1 MILRRKKTRGWKQI
15 KMTIANKNGTALV
28 IGGGIAG
35 IAAALDLAEQG
46 HQVYLV
52 ERSPSI
58 GGVMAQLDKTFPTL
72 DCSICILAPKMVEA
86 LRHPNITLLTYS
98 ELENTQRRD
107 DGTFKVIVRRKAR
120 YVKEDVCTGCALC
133 ATVCPRRA
141 PNEFEMGLSN
151 RTAIYIPFPQAVPAV
166 ATIDPDVCRRLTGR
180 KCNACIR
187 VCERGALDFDQ
198 KDSFVELDVNSI
210 IVATG
215 LELLDPEAM
224 LSYGYGRLE
233 DVVTSLEYER
243 MMSASGPTSGEILCP
258 SDSAHPKSIGFI
270 LCVGSRNIKK
280 KNYCSK
286 VCCLYATKEAM
297 ITREHAPETEV
308 IVYYND
314 KRAIGRG
321 HEEFFNR
328 AAEEF
333 GITYKIGL
341 PSEVRRDPENGRLL
355 IEHADL
361 DKGILEKNLVDLVVL
376 LPAIVPSSG
385 TKELANILEVELD
398 EAGFIWTDP
407 NNPVQTSVPNIYACG
422 CCAGP
427 EDIST
432 SVIQGS
438 AAAAAAAA
446 VRPPEEIEMVSTEIS
461 EEARLVGPSLSEEPR
476 IGVYVCACGINIGGT
491 VDVPTVAE
499 YAKALPN
506 VVYSTDT
513 TYVCSQDA
521 QEAIK
526 VSIDEYKLNRL
537 VVASCTPRT
546 HLKLFQETANEAGL
560 NPYLVDMASLRE
572 LDSWV
577 HMHEPD
583 KATEKAKDL
592 VRMSVARTRLLSPKS
607 TSITSILP
615 AACVIGAGVAGMTAA
630 LTIAD
635 KGYSTYLIERDEA
648 IGGFVRELEYID
660 FLETKGEIVLKTLT
674 EKVRNH
680 PNITLLTLTEVQAID
695 GAVGNFEIRV
705 EGHDKIKAGVV
716 IVATGAAHFEP
727 EGYYHYGE
735 SPRIESQ
742 LEFTKAIREGTIK
755 EDETITMILCTGS
768 REKNGREYCSLVCC
782 SQTIKDALYA
792 KKEFPNININILFRD
807 IRVHYEGE
815 TYFRKTRGLGVK
827 FLNYTPEVPP
837 QVDINEDKV
846 MVRVHEAVTRTDLEL
861 PSDRVVLVT
870 PIVANKD
877 NRKLSELLKV
887 PLEANDFFLEAH
899 VKLRPVDFA
908 TEGIFVCGTANG
920 PKNVRDS
927 IAQASAAASRA
938 LTFLM
943 KGFAE
948 AEPLTADIN
957 RMLCIGCSNCVF
969 VCPYNAIH
977 MDEDNI
983 AVVNPTLCKGCGVCS
998 VTCPA
1003 EAVIMHHYTNE
1014 QIMAMVET
1022 ALEDPGLPN
1031 EPKILGLLC
1040 NWCCYAG
1047 ADNAGVSRFQY
1058 PSAIRPIRVMCS
1070 GRVDPLIILRAFQ
1083 LGADGFFV
1091 GGCHPGD
1098 CHYISGNYHAQDE
1111 LTDLKNVLT
1120 EIGINPDRLRL
1131 EWVSAS
1137 EGKRFADVMTEF
1149 TEQIRALGPI
1159 KFRKKRLT
1167 VAAQQAGKVQELL
1180 TTTETDPSGVSE
1192 EEQSGMM
1199 ENSNDP
1205 DEGVTSNKE
1214 DL

>member
-1 MILRRKKTRGWKQI
+1 MGLVIFSGKKTTRWKHA
-15 KMTIANKNGTALV
+15 KMTIANENGNHNVLV

-35 IAAALDLAEQG
+35 IAASLDLAEQG
-46 HQVYLV
+46 HQVFLV
-52 ERSPSI
+52 ERTPSI
-58 GGVMAQLDKTFPTL
+58 GGAMAQLDKTFPTL

-98 ELENTQRRD
+98 EVEEAQQHDN
-107 DGTFKVIVRRKAR
+107 GTFKVKVRRKAR
-120 YVKEDVCTGCALC
+120 YVKEDICTGCALC
-133 ATVCPRRA
+133 TTVCPRRA

-166 ATIDPDVCRRLTGR
+166 ATIDPNDCRRLTGR
-180 KCNACIR
+180 KCNACVR
-187 VCERGALDFDQ
+187 VCERGALDFNQ
-198 KDSFVELDVNSI
+198 KDRFIDLDVNSI

-215 LELLDPEAM
+215 FELLDPEAM

-233 DVVTSLEYER
+233 DVVNSMEYER
-243 MMSASGPTSGEILCP
+243 IMSASGPTSGEILRP
-258 SDSAHPKSIGFI
+258 SDSTHPETIAFI

-286 VCCLYATKEAM
+286 ICCMYATKEAM
-297 ITREHAPETEV
+297 ITREHAPDTEV

-314 KRAIGRG
+314 TRAIGKG

-333 GITYKIGL
+333 GITYKIAL
-341 PSEVRRDPENGRLL
+341 PSEVRQDPESGRLL

-361 DKGILEKNLVDLVVL
+361 DKGTLDKDLVDLVIL
-376 LPAIVPSSG
+376 LPAFVPSVG
-385 TKELANILEVELD
+385 TDKLAESLGIELD
-398 EAGFIWTDP
+398 ESGFIWTDP

-438 AAAAAAAA
+438 AAAAAAA
-446 VRPPEEIEMVSTEIS
+446 VPPEDIEAVFS
-461 EEARLVGPSLSEEPR
+461 ESGKEDQLTGPSTYEEPR

-491 VDVPTVAE
+491 VDVPQVAE
-499 YAKALPN
+499 YAKTLEN
-506 VVYSTDT
+506 VIYSTDS

-526 VSIDEYKLNRL
+526 NTIEEYQLNRL
-537 VVASCTPRT
+537 VIASCTPRT

-572 LDSWV
+572 LVSWV
-577 HMHEPD
+577 HMHEPE

-592 VRMSVARTRLLSPKS
+592 VRMSVARTRLLSPKA
-607 TSITSILP
+607 TTTTSILP
-615 AACVIGAGVAGMTAA
+615 VACVVGAGVSGMTAA
-630 LTIAD
+630 LIIAD
-635 KGYSTYLIERDEA
+635 KGYPTYLIERNDE
-648 IGGFVRELEYID
+648 IGGFVRELHYID
-660 FLETKGEIVLKTLT
+660 FLETRGETVLHALT
-674 EKVRNH
+674 EKVRTH
-680 PNITLLTLTEVQAID
+680 PNITLLTSTEVQTVD
-695 GAVGNFEIRV
+695 GAIGNFEIGV
-705 EGHDKIKAGVV
+705 TSYDKIKAGVI
-716 IVATGAAHFEP
+716 IVATGADHLKP
-727 EGYYHYGE
+727 DGYYHFGE
-735 SPRIESQ
+735 SPKIQTQ
-742 LEFTKAIREGTIK
+742 LDFAQAIRDGNIK
-755 EDETITMILCTGS
+755 EDEIITMILCTGA

-782 SQTIKDALYA
+782 SEAIKDALFA
-792 KKEFPNININILFRD
+792 KMEYPNTQINVLFRD

-815 TYFRKTRGLGVK
+815 TYFRKIRGLGIK
-827 FLNYTPEVPP
+827 FLNYTPEKLP
-837 QVDINEDKV
+837 QVEINDDNIT
-846 MVRVHEAVTRTDLEL
+846 VRVHEAVTRTDLEL

-870 PIVANKD
+870 PIVANET
-877 NRKLSELLKV
+877 NHKLSELLKV

-938 LTFLM
+938 LVFLM
-943 KGFAE
+943 KGISE
-948 AEPLTADIN
+948 AEPLTAEVN
-957 RMLCIGCSNCVF
+957 RVLCIGCSNCVF

-977 MDEDNI
+977 MDEENI
-983 AVVNPTLCKGCGVCS
+983 AVVNPALCKGCGVCS

-1003 EAVIMHHYTNE
+1003 EAIVMHHYTNE
-1014 QIMAMVET
+1014 QIMVMVET
-1022 ALEDPGLPN
+1022 ALEEPGPPDA
-1031 EPKILGLLC
+1031 PKILGLLC

-1098 CHYISGNYHAQDE
+1098 CHYIEGNYHAQDE
-1111 LTDLKNVLT
+1111 LADLKNVLS

-1137 EGKRFADVMTEF
+1137 EGKRFADVMHEF
-1149 TEQIRALGPI
+1149 TEQIHALGPI
-1159 KFRKKRLT
+1159 EFRKKRLA
-1167 VAAQQAGKVQELL
+1167 VAAQQSRGEQALL
-1180 TTTETDPSGVSE
+1180 MTEEDPE
-1192 EEQSGMM
+1192 EEQPEASGSSKGS
-1199 ENSNDP
+1199 E
-1205 DEGVTSNKE
+1205 EGDNPSKE
-1214 DL
+1214 E

>member
-1 MILRRKKTRGWKQI
+1 
-15 KMTIANKNGTALV
+15 MTVNGNGNVLV

-35 IAAALDLAEQG
+35 IAASLDLADQG

-98 ELENTQRRD
+98 ELEASQPQQ
-107 DGTFKVIVRRKAR
+107 DGTFKVKVRRKAR
-120 YVKEDVCTGCALC
+120 YVKEDICTGCALC
-133 ATVCPRRA
+133 TTVCPRRA

-166 ATIDPDVCRRLTGR
+166 ATIDPDICRRLTGR
-180 KCNACIR
+180 KCNACVR
-187 VCERGALDFDQ
+187 VCERGALAFEQ
-198 KDSFVELDVNSI
+198 KDQFVDLDVNAI

-215 LELLDPEAM
+215 SELLDPEAM

-233 DVVTSLEYER
+233 DVVTSMEYER
-243 MMSASGPTSGEILCP
+243 MMSASGPTSGDILRP
-258 SDSAHPKSIGFI
+258 SDSTHPDTIAFI

-286 VCCLYATKEAM
+286 ICCMYATKEAM
-297 ITREHAPETEV
+297 ITREHAPDTEV

-328 AAEEF
+328 AADEF

-341 PSEVRRDPENGRLL
+341 PSEVRQDPDNGHLL

-361 DKGILEKNLVDLVVL
+361 DKGTLERDLVDLVVL

-385 TKELANILEVELD
+385 TRDLAEILGIELD

-407 NNPVQTSVPNIYACG
+407 INPVQTSIPNIYACG
-422 CCAGP
+422 CSTGP

-432 SVIQGS
+432 SVVQGS
-438 AAAAAAAA
+438 AAAAAAAN
-446 VRPPEEIEMVSTEIS
+446 PPEEIEVSTTDIS
-461 EEARLVGPSLSEEPR
+461 RLDQFEGPSAQEEPR
-476 IGVYVCACGINIGGT
+476 VGVYVCACGINIGGT
-491 VDVPTVAE
+491 VDVLNVAE
-499 YAKALPN
+499 YAKGLPN
-506 VVYSTDT
+506 VVYAIDS
-513 TYVCSQDA
+513 TYVCSQDV

-526 VSIDEYKLNRL
+526 ESIDEFKLNRL

-560 NPYLVDMASLRE
+560 NPYLVDMASIRE

-577 HMHEPD
+577 HMHEPE

-592 VRMSVARTRLLSPKS
+592 VRMSVARTRLLSPK
-607 TSITSILP
+607 TTTITSIYP
-615 AACVIGAGVAGMTAA
+615 AACVIGAGVSGMTAA

-635 KGYSTYLIERDEA
+635 KGYPTYLIERDEE
-648 IGGFVRELEYID
+648 IGGFIRELEYID
-660 FLETKGEIVLKTLT
+660 FLETKGETVLNALT
-674 EKVRNH
+674 EKVRTH
-680 PNITLLTLTEVQAID
+680 PNITVLTSTEVKTVE
-695 GAVGNFEIRV
+695 GSVGNFTV
-705 EGHDKIKAGVV
+705 SVTGHDNITAGVV
-716 IVATGAAHFEP
+716 VVATGAEHFEP
-727 EGYYHYGE
+727 EGYFHYGE
-735 SPRIESQ
+735 SSRIETQ
-742 LEFTKAIREGTIK
+742 LEFTQAIREGTIK
-755 EDETITMILCTGS
+755 ENETITMILCTGS
-768 REKNGREYCSLVCC
+768 REKDGREYCSLVCC
-782 SQTIKDALYA
+782 SQAIKDALYA
-792 KKEFPNININILFRD
+792 KMENPNININILFRD

-815 TYFRKTRGLGVK
+815 TYFRKARGLGVK
-827 FLNYTPEVPP
+827 FLNYTPEAPP
-837 QVDINEDKV
+837 QVELKDDKI
-846 MVRVHEAVTRTDLEL
+846 MVRVHETVTRTDLEL
-861 PSDRVVLVT
+861 PSDRLVLVT
-870 PIVANKD
+870 PIVAND
-877 NRKLSELLKV
+877 ENPKLSEQLKV
-887 PLEANDFFLEAH
+887 PLEANKFFLEAH

-908 TEGIFVCGTANG
+908 TEGVFVCGTANG

-927 IAQASAAASRA
+927 MAQASAAASRA

-943 KGFAE
+943 KGYAE
-948 AEPLTADIN
+948 AEPLTADVN

-969 VCPYNAIH
+969 ACPYNAIH

-983 AVVNPTLCKGCGVCS
+983 AVVNPVLCKGCGVCS
-998 VTCPA
+998 VICPA
-1003 EAVIMHHYTNE
+1003 EAIVMHHYTNE
-1014 QIMAMVET
+1014 QIMSMVET
-1022 ALEDPGLPN
+1022 ALEDPGPSD

-1098 CHYISGNYHAQDE
+1098 CHYISGNYHAQEE
-1111 LTDLKNVLT
+1111 LVDLKNVLT
-1120 EIGINPDRLRL
+1120 EIGINSDRLRL

-1137 EGKRFADVMTEF
+1137 EGKRFADVMNEF
-1149 TEQIRALGPI
+1149 TEQIRTLGPI
-1159 KFRKKRLT
+1159 EFRKKRL
-1167 VAAQQAGKVQELL
+1167 AALVQQTG
-1180 TTTETDPSGVSE
+1180 
-1192 EEQSGMM
+1192 EEQSVLTTQEVPEHSEGDP
-1199 ENSNDP
+1199 EESSTEGTDSSNYP
-1205 DEGVTSNKE
+1205 EEGAVSDKE
-1214 DL
+1214 E